1 LLAKWTSSARYPVLE
16 RDAEAA
22 RVGAVIEDP
31 QRLSDEKE
39 LCHGNDTNRQQ
50 RREQQHGDW

>member
-1 LLAKWTSSARYPVLE
+1 VARYPVLE